1 MARLPG
7 ACHFMSCHSQGAEC
21 ECLITSQLECQVC
34 VILSHAADRVSCT
47 CLVLPQPECMCLT
60 TSQPECQTMSE
71 VRHLVSCHS
80 QSAVHVSYYIT
91 AGVSDVFHLVS
102 CHSQSARRVSSRDV
116 PHPKCHSQCVVI
128 RLYHSQAR
136 SQGCQPVAWALS
148 ASVGSL
154 VVVAVVVVRIFLGWQ
169 YVGDRLMS
177 AAVDYEETGW
187 YDGEVFVKPP
197 EVLTRDRLLG
207 MYEVKPIMA
216 KLRST
221 LIGSGS
227 MLLVCAVILSGIISA
242 TSDDDG
248 MYGRGASMGR
258 QTSDGVIFS
267 KNVKALAELKE
278 DDDKAAEEARAAGGV
293 PGYCR
298 DRVLRAAAGGQFCE
312 KFNL

>member
-1 MARLPG
+1 MRREEDPGRLEMAVPSDQRPVNELQGLKQAQLYSWATLPIQEYVKRL
-7 ACHFMSCHSQGAEC
+7 
-21 ECLITSQLECQVC
+21 
-34 VILSHAADRVSCT
+34 
-47 CLVLPQPECMCLT
+47 
-60 TSQPECQTMSE
+60 
-71 VRHLVSCHS
+71 
-80 QSAVHVSYYIT
+80 
-91 AGVSDVFHLVS
+91 AGVFVFFYAFVGGPIS
-102 CHSQSARRVSSRDV
+102 YQTFDPFS
-116 PHPKCHSQCVVI
+116 
-128 RLYHSQAR
+128 
-136 SQGCQPVAWALS
+136 QPVAWALS

-154 VVVAVVVVRIFLGWQ
+154 VVVAIVVVRIFLGWQ

-207 MYEVKPIMA
+207 MYEVKPVMA

-248 MYGRGASMGR
+248 VYGRGASMGR

-267 KNVKALAELKE
+267 KNVKDLAELKE